1 MHMNINTKI
10 KCVHV
15 FLQFTLKILFY
26 ALRPSQ
32 QLSNLNE
39 EDHFT
44 ITLLSCLS
52 IITYLTNGEKR
63 GQAMTSATLQLFL
76 EGNPDSTLKNFF
88 RRPFLQKPSTI
99 ASNTMEEN
107 TPAATTTSLSS
118 LDTFPGTIISSNSRG
133 RGNGLTR
140 TNRGTWFRGYKR
152 GNFYPFQPFHRG
164 HPYHQNYRP
173 RGPRH
178 PAAFNSMD
186 NRKETL

>member
-1 MHMNINTKI
+1 MSWTN
-10 KCVHV
+10 
-15 FLQFTLKILFY
+15 
-26 ALRPSQ
+26 S

-44 ITLLSCLS
+44 ITLLLCLS
-52 IITYLTNGEKR
+52 IITYLTNEGKR
-63 GQAMTSATLQLFL
+63 GQAITLVQLQLFL

-99 ASNTMEEN
+99 ESNTMDDN
-107 TPAATTTSLSS
+107 TPTSVAATTKSSSS
-118 LDTFPGTIISSNSRG
+118 LDTYPGTTISSNSRG
-133 RGNGLTR
+133 GGDGLKR

-186 NRKETL
+186 NMKETL